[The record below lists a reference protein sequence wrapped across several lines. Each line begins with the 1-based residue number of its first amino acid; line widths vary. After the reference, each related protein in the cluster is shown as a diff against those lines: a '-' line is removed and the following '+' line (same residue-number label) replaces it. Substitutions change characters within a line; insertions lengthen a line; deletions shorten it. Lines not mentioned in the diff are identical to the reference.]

1 MEIPSSISN
10 LHKLKSLEALGCI
23 NLQVVP
29 TDMDLASLE
38 NVDMSGCSR
47 LRTLPNISKNVKT
60 LQVLCSKIVDFPASL
75 TGYWSTLECLDI
87 GSSGLKRL
95 THVPLGLTSLNL
107 STSDIKTIPDCVRA
121 LPHLDFLIVANCSK
135 LVSISG
141 LSPSLRYLVADD
153 CVSLTRVCLSI
164 KGLTLYN
171 CFNLDG
177 ETRKGVIQHDVDWYA
192 CLPGKEVPEVFTHKA
207 TGNTVTI
214 PLTAPGGVQRAYSAS
229 SRFKACLVLS
239 PIVYFSKLYITCR
252 LRSKGDTEIDSIR
265 RWQWRPNWPPQN
277 LSEHLFILC
286 DDLLDEQ
293 DGCLG
298 EMDVTMEE
306 MMFEFSCCD
315 DLFDEHDGCLGEVDV
330 TMEEMLFEFS
340 CRGNGDKILGCG
352 VQILGEERER
362 SSECNIRDGGGDNEQ
377 GALEVSQVE
386 NIKNTKRVG
395 HLMGSSKK
403 RLLLRRPKLSK
414 KKPKQRSL

>member
-1 MEIPSSISN
+1 M
-10 LHKLKSLEALGCI
+10 
-23 NLQVVP
+23 
-29 TDMDLASLE
+29 
-38 NVDMSGCSR
+38 
-47 LRTLPNISKNVKT
+47 
-60 LQVLCSKIVDFPASL
+60 
-75 TGYWSTLECLDI
+75 
-87 GSSGLKRL
+87 
-95 THVPLGLTSLNL
+95 
-107 STSDIKTIPDCVRA
+107 
-121 LPHLDFLIVANCSK
+121 
-135 LVSISG
+135 
-141 LSPSLRYLVADD
+141 
-153 CVSLTRVCLSI
+153 SI

-207 TGNTVTI
+207 TGNSVTI

-362 SSECNIRDGGGDNEQ
+362 SSECNIRDGGGDYEQ

-386 NIKNTKRVG
+386 NIKNTRRVG

-403 RLLLRRPKLSK
+403 RLLLHRPKLSK
-414 KKPKQRSL
+414 KKPKQRPL